1 MGKSSSKLSSRSSRS
16 RGLFGSSITLGQVQ
30 RPLNPALTVEVVY
43 LDTEQIE
50 TLLISPPDRLDENDV
65 VNVMDNIE
73 NERSQGAFYSRTTD
87 DVGEWK
93 FEDGLLFLKW
103 NKSGRNLEFFP
114 KFVSSEIEWKCERF
128 PCELRITNLGQSRF
142 VPVWMNPVDPSDT
155 KKVFAKRRAERE
167 LKLLIQEGKARGDM
181 ASQYTECPLCFFE
194 LHLYP
199 VAILRFQSKRSCVH
213 YFHSFCANLYKTRVE
228 ESSTAP
234 AGNVKVSCPVCL
246 NRFTEVKTLPE
257 LISDPR
263 LWFQLCD
270 TDLTGTL
277 DKKEVVEGLL
287 AVLPVERYKL
297 EKALDEYWSNWDAS
311 GDGSIAFQEFIDPIS
326 GLKSFILTNYNIFKR
341 DKEAISQALRSIPP
355 LDSKPR
361 EWFDFWDNNRNGTLE
376 RIEMTRALIKT
387 FCVTAWGDP
396 LIKRA
401 PDISQ
406 LAQSVWDGLG
416 YKPRERISFPE
427 FMKPFGLA
435 DQVIHNYIHGQ
446 YFGEDDA
453 VAN

>member
-1 MGKSSSKLSSRSSRS
+1 MGKSSSKLSSRTSVS
-16 RGLFGSSITLGQVQ
+16 RGLLGSSIRVGQIK
-30 RPLNPALTVEVVY
+30 RPLNPALTVEVLY
-43 LDTEQIE
+43 LDTEQLE
-50 TLLISPPDRLDENDV
+50 TLLISPPEREDENDV
-65 VNVMDNIE
+65 DNVMQSAVA
-73 NERSQGAFYSRTTD
+73 ERTQGAFYSRTID

-93 FEDGLLFLKW
+93 FEDGLLFLRW
-103 NKSGRNLEFFP
+103 NTSGRNLEFFQ
-114 KFVSSEIEWKCERF
+114 KLASSEIEWKCERF
-128 PCELRITNLGQSRF
+128 PCELRITNLGQSLY
-142 VPVWMNPVDPSDT
+142 VPSWMNPVDPADT

-167 LKLLIQEGKARGDM
+167 LKLLMQEGKARGDI

-199 VAILRFQSKRSCVH
+199 VAILRFQAKRSCPH
-213 YFHSFCANLYKTRVE
+213 YFHSFCANLYKSRFETT
-228 ESSTAP
+228 SST
-234 AGNVKVSCPVCL
+234 GDTRITCPVCL
-246 NRFTEVKTLPE
+246 KRFTEVKTLPE

-277 DKKEVVEGLL
+277 DKKEVIEGLL

-297 EKALDEYWSNWDAS
+297 EKALDEYWENWDAS
-311 GDGSIAFQEFIDPIS
+311 GDGYIAFQEFIDPIS
-326 GLKSFILTNYNIFKR
+326 GLKSFVLTNYNIFKR

-361 EWFDFWDNNRNGTLE
+361 EWFDFWDNNKNGTLE

-387 FCVTAWGDP
+387 FCITAWGDP

-406 LAQSVWDGLG
+406 LALSVWDSLG

-435 DQVIHNYIHGQ
+435 DQVIHNYVHGQ
-446 YFGEDDA
+446 FFGEDDST
-453 VAN
+453 N